1 MKTITQMI
9 LSFTLLPLVACG
21 GDGDDIIVER
31 NTQKPS
37 ATVVNNNR
45 NTTGPKAA
53 QTRYEFPKLKEGY
66 SEVIVHECTLNN
78 KTGEAGVN
86 YSLEWDHHRRATRWV
101 CYQIYASISQSNY
114 SRPAEDPWAYDPKVP
129 EDEQQATYNELSK
142 SYFPSTGS
150 FYEKG
155 HIVASADRLC
165 TREANYQTFYM
176 TNIYPM
182 VHNFNGGIWATME
195 KRVRIWGGQADTLYV
210 CKGGTI
216 DKADGILNYTKGN
229 HIVPKYFYMAVL
241 SKKGSQWEAMAF
253 WIEHQDV
260 TSWKALQEYAISI
273 DALESKTGLDFF
285 CNLPDDIENKA
296 ESTLTLSYWNL
307 K

>member
-1 MKTITQMI
+1 
-9 LSFTLLPLVACG
+9 
-21 GDGDDIIVER
+21 
-31 NTQKPS
+31 
-37 ATVVNNNR
+37 
-45 NTTGPKAA
+45 
-53 QTRYEFPKLKEGY
+53 
-66 SEVIVHECTLNN
+66 
-78 KTGEAGVN
+78 
-86 YSLEWDHHRRATRWV
+86 
-101 CYQIYASISQSNY
+101 
-114 SRPAEDPWAYDPKVP
+114 
-129 EDEQQATYNELSK
+129 
-142 SYFPSTGS
+142 
-150 FYEKG
+150 
-155 HIVASADRLC
+155 
-165 TREANYQTFYM
+165 M

-253 WIEHQDV
+253 WTEHQDV

-273 DALESKTGLDFF
+273 VALESKTGLDFF
-285 CNLPDDIENKA
+285 CYLPDVIENKV